1 MNLISAAKN
10 LIVEIKNLKIKLK
23 LYKNT
28 ILYSLI
34 VKTQFYIYFWSK
46 IVKFTI
52 FKFMLKRGPAGR
64 VNLVGKSTESAI
76 NSVK

>member
-34 VKTQFYIYFWSK
+34 VKTQFYIYF
-46 IVKFTI
+46 
-52 FKFMLKRGPAGR
+52 
-64 VNLVGKSTESAI
+64 
-76 NSVK
+76 